1 MVEEGE
7 HANHGIVDDW
17 LLERLQE
24 SVQTAVGHREIVDL
38 AAEDEFV
45 VDSADGCGLEGM
57 MQEKREGMV
66 GS

>member
-7 HANHGIVDDW
+7 HANHVVVGDW

-45 VDSADGCGLEGM
+45 VDSADGCGLE
-57 MQEKREGMV
+57 
-66 GS
+66 